1 MTNNS
6 NPISI
11 PRQPEMT
18 SAENYA
24 FLRELGFQY
33 IRELSGKVWTDHNA
47 HDPGITIME
56 LLCYAITDLAYRT
69 NHDIKDLVAFSPDE
83 KIIYQNEKRSELEIL
98 GMFEAHDA
106 LTTAPV
112 TVTDYRKLLLKID
125 ELQNAWLYP
134 RCGGQEVKIYRDC
147 QDGKFFTNALKG
159 TITNAIFSLEIP
171 GVESLS
177 ANLYDG
183 FTYGGIVGDVMR
195 VGVSKLYS
203 TKITLNSPPG
213 VAPITV
219 DVIIHYIGVVSD
231 LTAFK
236 SSLGTALQATSTT
249 GAWATYWQNQK
260 LAASGEYDELK
271 IHGLYDARI
280 ALEIDPVLGSLNER
294 SLRYRITKGNLKGV
308 EILYILD
315 NPVPGFPVPLTTVLG
330 SVETIAPGDTSGW
343 WRLKVTLNGNA
354 YSTNTCN
361 AKVYIVN
368 NKPNGATNSIEITD
382 AFLNASMPEISNA
395 FWKKQGLIND
405 VLKKVKAVLMA
416 NRNLCEDF
424 VNVDVIETQP
434 IAFCMDVETKT
445 EADIELLQA
454 KITLAIE
461 KYLNPPIHNYSLK
474 ELLEEGIEAD
484 EIFNGPYVDY
494 AFRAD
499 ANVPPNTL
507 GTVFNK
513 PGFTKTEEID
523 AADLRSHVYVS
534 DIINLVM
541 DFEEVITVKNVVLRN
556 LDQGDKAIG
565 TEQKWVLEIPTG
577 KLPVLNL
584 DRAKIIFYKNEI
596 PYKAKKSEFKDTL
609 SFLRAQDAKNAYV
622 PYNQVLEI
630 VSGRYRDLDRHY
642 PIQHDLPAIYG
653 TGPTG
658 VDSHVDQEQRAKV
671 KNLKAYLMLF
681 EQVLADYLV
690 QLKNAKWLLSP
701 KDDLLRSYYTQFL
714 GDAAIAPLEAA
725 SFEKEMYALTIEPTG
740 TPLLATNEVRNQ
752 LYESDL
758 RFLDRRN
765 RFLDHLLARFSEN
778 FSDYALMLYSFN
790 GDAVSTGKD
799 LIVDK
804 AKYLENYPVMS
815 RGRGL
820 GFNYRPILP
829 QMIYE
834 NPAEA
839 AVGFATVKMNISG
852 VEKRTGLFLGIQN
865 LRRRLLG
872 CYKVIQST
880 EVVSLVTSGGGKA
893 IGLVNGGFK
902 SDETVSAGVEEETRT
917 LVAMALRSGSNY
929 SINSAKTA
937 ATLTIPMGKD
947 VPKVFTFP
955 LPLPLNNMETP
966 EQRYNRMLKTI
977 ITKYDTTVTLET
989 CDSEANEGMIL
1000 VEHSLLRP
1008 LGPVADEH
1016 LMRMCIETD
1025 QQCGCQDPYSFRVS
1039 IVLPFWTGRF
1049 DNTLFRDHFEKV
1061 IHEELPSHIL
1071 PKICWISNEQMINF
1085 ESTYRNFLISRSA
1098 PIIDL
1103 VDYHNKLKA
1112 FLVNFES
1119 LRNVYPDAKLH
1130 DCEEGGSDAPI
1141 TLGQTSLGSF

>member
-33 IRELSGKVWTDHNA
+33 IRELSGKVWTDHNE

-69 NHDIKDLVAFSPDE
+69 NHDMKDLLAFSTDE
-83 KIIYQNEKRSELEIL
+83 KILYQGDKRSELQIL

-134 RCGGQEVKIYRDC
+134 GCGGQEVKIYKNC

-159 TITNAIFSLEIP
+159 TITNAIFSLEIR
-171 GVESLS
+171 GVESLN
-177 ANLYDG
+177 ANLYTG

-195 VGVSKLYS
+195 VGISKSYS
-203 TKITLNSPPG
+203 TKIILNSSPG
-213 VAPITV
+213 IAPVTV
-219 DVIIHYIGVVSD
+219 DVIVHYIGLVSD
-231 LTAFK
+231 LDTLK
-236 SSLGTALQATSTT
+236 NSLHTALLATSTS
-249 GAWATYWQNQK
+249 GAWSTYWQNQK
-260 LAASGEYDELK
+260 LAASGNYDELK

-308 EILYILD
+308 EILYIVD
-315 NPVPGFPVPLTTVLG
+315 NPVSGFPTPSAALLDAVQ
-330 SVETIAPGDTSGW
+330 PGDTPDSW
-343 WRLKVTLNGNA
+343 KLKVTLSGDAYAANKYNA
-354 YSTNTCN
+354 R
-361 AKVYIVN
+361 VYIIN
-368 NKPNGATNSIEITD
+368 NKPNGSNSSITITNTLLD
-382 AFLNASMPEISNA
+382 AAMPEISTA
-395 FWKKQGLIND
+395 FLKKQGLINE

-424 VNVDVIETQP
+424 VNVEVIETQP

-445 EADIELLQA
+445 ETDIELLQA

-474 ELLEEGIEAD
+474 ELLEEGIQAD
-484 EIFNGPYVDY
+484 EIFNGPYIDY

-499 ANVPPNTL
+499 AKFPLNTL

-556 LDQGDKAIG
+556 LDQLDNAIG
-565 TEQKWVLEIPTG
+565 AEQKWELEIPAG

-584 DRAKIIFYKNEI
+584 DRAKITFYKNEI

-630 VSGRYRDLDRHY
+630 LSGKYRNLEQHY

-658 VDSHVDQEQRAKV
+658 VDAHVDKEQRAKV

-701 KDDLLRSYYTQFL
+701 RKDLLRSYYTQFL
-714 GDAAIAPLEAA
+714 GDAVIAPLEAA
-725 SFEKEMYALTIEPTG
+725 SFEKEIYALTNEPGG
-740 TPLLATNEVRNQ
+740 TPLLATNDVKNQ

-799 LIVDK
+799 LIEDK
-804 AKYLENYPVMS
+804 AKYLENYPAMS

-829 QMIYE
+829 QTIYGNE
-834 NPAEA
+834 STLS
-839 AVGFATVKMNISG
+839 TVEMNISG
-852 VEKRTGLFLGIQN
+852 VEKRAGLFLGIQN

-880 EVVSLVTSGGGKA
+880 DVVSLVTSGSGKA
-893 IGLVNGGFK
+893 LGLVDGSFK
-902 SDETVSAGVEEETRT
+902 SDETVSAGVEEERRT

-937 ATLTIPMGKD
+937 AILT
-947 VPKVFTFP
+947 VPRGMDTSLVYTFP
-955 LPLPLNNMETP
+955 LPQPLNAKETP
-966 EQRYNRMLKTI
+966 EQRFNRMLKTI
-977 ITKYDTTVTLET
+977 ITKYDTTVKLET

-1000 VEHSLLRP
+1000 VEHTLLRP
-1008 LGPVADEH
+1008 LGPVTDEH
-1016 LMRMCIETD
+1016 LLRMCIEAGD
-1025 QQCGCQDPYSFRVS
+1025 QCGCQDPYSFRVS

-1049 DNTLFRDHFEKV
+1049 DNTLFRNHFEKV
-1061 IHEELPSHIL
+1061 IHEELPAHIL
-1071 PKICWISNEQMINF
+1071 PKICWISNEQMINL
-1085 ESTYRNFLISRSA
+1085 ETTYKAFLLSRSA
-1098 PIIDL
+1098 PAIDL